1 MSSRIEIL
9 NDGGYRS
16 DGRRQYELRDITID
30 LSPRGT
36 ADGSAVITHGLTEV
50 MVDVFGP
57 KEAKL
62 RGQTLHDRALV
73 SVEVGIMPFSTGER
87 RKRNRGDKRILEL
100 AATIKQTFE
109 PVIQT
114 SLYPRSEIC
123 IFVHILQQDGGL
135 LPASIN
141 ATTLA
146 LLTAGI
152 PLTDYV
158 TAVTCG
164 VYSTTPLLDLNTLE
178 ENDIPHL
185 TVANLPRTGKVTLVT
200 METRLHVERVSE
212 CLKIAGDA
220 GKVLHKEMRRA
231 VEGRTKRLV
240 QAMEM
245 APKIS
250 ITGDTTTGRG
260 GDGEMDDEMDT

>member
-1 MSSRIEIL
+1 MSSRVEIL

-36 ADGSAVITHGLTEV
+36 ADGSAMITHGLTEV

-57 KEAKL
+57 REAKL
-62 RGQTLHDRALV
+62 RGQTLHDRALLT
-73 SVEVGIMPFSTGER
+73 VEVGIVPFSTGER

-109 PVIQT
+109 PIVQT
-114 SLYPRSEIC
+114 NLYPRSEIS
-123 IFVHILQQDGGL
+123 IFVSVLQQDGGL

-152 PLTDYV
+152 PMTDYV
-158 TAVTCG
+158 TAITCG
-164 VYSTTPLLDLNTLE
+164 VHSTAPLLDLTTLE
-178 ENDIPHL
+178 ENDLPHL
-185 TVANLPRTGKVTLVT
+185 TVASLPRTFKVTLVA

-212 CLKIAGDA
+212 CMKIAGEA
-220 GKVLHKEMRRA
+220 GKVLHQEMKRA
-231 VEGRTKRLV
+231 VEARTKRLV
-240 QAMEM
+240 QAMDM
-245 APKIS
+245 APRI
-250 ITGDTTTGRG
+250 G
-260 GDGEMDDEMDT
+260 GVGGGVDRDVDMDEDNQT